1 MTPYEKIIK
10 MKQEIDKLKQP
21 RPIHGWFC
29 DGFMWQTDLVWAIE
43 PGDPTI
49 FPPSHEEEEC

>member
-29 DGFMWQTDLVWAIE
+29 DGFMWQTDLVWVIE
-43 PGDPTI
+43 PEG
-49 FPPSHEEEEC
+49 EEGEC